1 MRNGKCGMRYV
12 SAVIGIVGLL
22 LFVACGGRSMSAE
35 EMQRKLDSIQKIE
48 VAERLAAQGIN
59 LESSDNPLKQ
69 FYDSL
74 ELLPLPITYT
84 DEFVRYL
91 PNFKPVPQDI
101 AKALELEGNGRQK
114 AISLSESLGARLMIL
129 AADEGT
135 EEGDDNDGDGAMRY
149 SLWLYSLGEDYL
161 PIDKLCLYAIDD
173 EADYDL
179 LEDDELLQYFTITSD
194 YEIHLMDYS
203 KEKAKTRTE
212 EVYTLDATRN
222 FLLQKSEELD
232 N

>member
-1 MRNGKCGMRYV
+1 MKG
-12 SAVIGIVGLL
+12 AVGLFVAML
-22 LFVACGGRSMSAE
+22 LLAACGGRSMSAE

-59 LESSDNPLKQ
+59 LEKTDNPLKQ

-74 ELLPLPITYT
+74 ALLPLPITYT

-91 PNFKPVPQDI
+91 PDFKPVPQDI
-101 AKALELEGNGRQK
+101 AKALELEGNGKQK

-129 AADEGT
+129 AADEGA
-135 EEGDDNDGDGAMRY
+135 EEGEDGEEGAERY
-149 SLWLYSLGEDYL
+149 SLWLYSLDDDYL
-161 PIDKLCLYAIDD
+161 PVDKICLYAIED
-173 EADYDL
+173 EEDFDL
-179 LEDDELLQYFTITSD
+179 YEEDEILQYFTITSD

-203 KEKAKTRTE
+203 KEKHKTRTE
-212 EVYTLDATRN
+212 EFYTLDASRN

-232 N
+232 D

>member
-1 MRNGKCGMRYV
+1 MKGILGFI
-12 SAVIGIVGLL
+12 AVMV
-22 LFVACGGRSMSAE
+22 LFAACGGRSMSAE

-59 LESSDNPLKQ
+59 LESADNPLKQ

-101 AKALELEGNGRQK
+101 AKALDLEGNGKQK
-114 AISLSESLGARLMIL
+114 AIQLTESLGARLMIL
-129 AADEGT
+129 AADEGVEED
-135 EEGDDNDGDGAMRY
+135 EEGNEGEERY

-161 PIDKLCLYAIDD
+161 PVDKICLYAIDD
-173 EADYDL
+173 ESDFDIYD
-179 LEDDELLQYFTITSD
+179 EDDIMQYFTITSD

-203 KEKAKTRTE
+203 KEKHKTRTE
-212 EVYTLDATRN
+212 EVYTLDASRN
-222 FLLQKSEELD
+222 FLLQKSEEID
-232 N
+232 D